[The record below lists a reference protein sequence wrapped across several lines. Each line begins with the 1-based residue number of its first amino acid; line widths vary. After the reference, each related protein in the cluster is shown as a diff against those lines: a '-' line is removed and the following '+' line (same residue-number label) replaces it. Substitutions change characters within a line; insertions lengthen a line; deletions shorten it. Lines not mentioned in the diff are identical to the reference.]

1 MSDRFDRQINVE
13 VRPVQM
19 VVTRQ
24 LDPGDLCNGS
34 LFEPRK
40 LFEGHEELLLCD
52 EQPEPVG

>member
-19 VVTRQ
+19 LVARQ
-24 LDPGDLCNGS
+24 LDPRDFCNGS

-40 LFEGHEELLLCD
+40 LFEGHEELLLAD